1 MTYNSQNQFNY
12 NTPINNTFNRILL
25 ATMKNIAKNIV
36 NKNPQITV
44 EKLNFEILKS
54 MKKNNILD
62 SKPNKV
68 TEYNNP
74 SKYNKLREKNARLK
88 IRNMSNEVAELV
100 LSQKNESI
108 LQHPPGQWVSIYGK
122 ILYITK
128 KE

>member
-12 NTPINNTFNRILL
+12 NTPLNNTFNKILL
-25 ATMKNIAKNIV
+25 ATMKNVAKNII
-36 NKNPQITV
+36 NKNPQITLD
-44 EKLNFEILKS
+44 KLNFEILKS

-74 SKYNKLREKNARLK
+74 SKYNKLREKNTRLK

-100 LSQKNESI
+100 LSQKHKPIVQQSG
-108 LQHPPGQWVSIYGK
+108 HGVSIYGK

>member
-12 NTPINNTFNRILL
+12 NTPLNNTFNRILL

-62 SKPNKV
+62 SKPEKAIGYDNS
-68 TEYNNP
+68 
-74 SKYNKLREKNARLK
+74 SKYNKRREKNARLK

-108 LQHPPGQWVSIYGK
+108 LQHPPGHWVSIYGK

>member
-1 MTYNSQNQFNY
+1 MTYNNYNQFNY
-12 NTPINNTFNRILL
+12 NTPINNTFSRILL
-25 ATMKNIAKNIV
+25 ATMNNVAKNIV

-100 LSQKNESI
+100 LSQKHKPIVQQSG
-108 LQHPPGQWVSIYGK
+108 HWVSIYGK